1 VSAAT
6 GKFAATLVEI
16 LRVYE
21 AMEFEFLPFPG
32 KDDVFPVIEQQPV
45 AQKEV
50 SLQGKT
56 LQEIRQEMG
65 KCTRCKLH
73 KTRKNIVFGE
83 GNPEARLMFIGEG
96 PGADEDEQ
104 GRPFVGRAGKVLT
117 SLINKMGL
125 KREDV
130 YIANVVKCRPP
141 ENRNP
146 EQEEVRACI
155 GFLKSQISAISPTV
169 IIALGTVATQAIL
182 ATDKPITRLRGEF
195 KDYKGIK
202 LMPTYH
208 PSYLLRNPSAKKIVW
223 DDALKVLRVLGVDV
237 ASLIQGESA

>member
-1 VSAAT
+1 MSS
-6 GKFAATLVEI
+6 KFASTLVEI

-21 AMEFEFLPFPG
+21 AMGFELLPFPG
-32 KDDVFPVIEQQPV
+32 KDDVFPVTKKQPAV
-45 AQKEV
+45 SQKTEDTRLGV
-50 SLQGKT
+50 GLNVIRS
-56 LQEIRQEMG
+56 EIG

-83 GNPEARLMFIGEG
+83 GAADARLMFIGEG

-104 GRPFVGRAGKVLT
+104 GRPFVGRAGKLLT
-117 SLINKMGL
+117 SLINKMGF

-141 ENRNP
+141 ANRDP
-146 EQEEVRACI
+146 ERDEVKACI
-155 GFLKSQISAISPTV
+155 GFLKSQIASISPAA
-169 IIALGTVATQAIL
+169 IMALGTVATQAIL
-182 ATDKPITRLRGEF
+182 NTDKPITRLRGEF
-195 KDYKGIK
+195 RDYHGIR

-223 DDALKVLRVLGVDV
+223 EDALKVLRVLGIEIIE
-237 ASLIQGESA
+237 APENAGI